1 MPLNA
6 LRSFEAAA
14 RLGSFQAAAEELSV
28 TPSAVSLQVR
38 RLEEI
43 LDYIRDLYPDATLAV
58 RERRERRALQLA
70 PAAPRAATG
79 ALNRYAED

>member
-1 MPLNA
+1 MKLCGQISIELPA
-6 LRSFEAAA
+6 GDYFTT
-14 RLGSFQAAAEELSV
+14 AEHR
-28 TPSAVSLQVR
+28 R

-43 LDYIRDLYPDATLAV
+43 LHYIRDLYPDATLAV